1 MKTTQITT
9 WIVLFLA
16 VFPAVLKAQGKDRDQ
31 FSISLSSPGKAFKL
45 NMKLTGGVININTH
59 EGKDLRISASPEPA
73 INEKA
78 GQMKNQNINVNV
90 NVNVNVN
97 KGGAGSNGNKNKL
110 LKVVES
116 GNEVVISQVNQ
127 NRVLNV
133 DVSLPANNTILNLSL
148 SGKGNVSVERISGE
162 IVVTSAG
169 GPIALKNISGS
180 AIAATVNGN
189 ITATFKSVNVK
200 APMAFSTL
208 TGNIDL
214 SFPPAAK
221 ASLTLKSDQGIV
233 SSDFSFTGSN
243 KLTRNKNGLYQAKLS
258 GSLSGNINGGGQE
271 ISITNMQGNIYLRKS
286 N

>member
-9 WIVLFLA
+9 WIVLFLT

-31 FSISLSSPGKAFKL
+31 FNVSLSSPGKAFKL
-45 NMKLTGGVININTH
+45 NMKLTGGIININTH
-59 EGKDLRISASPEPA
+59 EGKDLRISASPEPV

-78 GQMKNQNINVNV
+78 GQTKNQNINV

-133 DVSLPANNTILNLSL
+133 DVSLPANNTSLNLSL
-148 SGKGNVSVERISGE
+148 SGKGNVSVERVSGE
-162 IVVTSAG
+162 IVVTSAD
-169 GPIALKNISGS
+169 GPIVLKNISGS

-233 SSDFSFTGSN
+233 SSDFSLTGSG
-243 KLTRNKNGLYQAKLS
+243 KLTRSKNGLYQAKLS